1 MKITQE
7 QLIIELS
14 KRCNNYSEIV
24 EILSEKLVEIT
35 NKKPELFEDVYDT
48 FQEIEPKLKDIS
60 TSIQLTEE

>member
-35 NKKPELFEDVYDT
+35 DKKPELFEDVYKT
-48 FQEIEPKLKDIS
+48 FQEVEPKLKDIY

>member
-35 NKKPELFEDVYDT
+35 NKRPELFGEVYDT
-48 FQEIEPKLKDIS
+48 FREIEPKLKDIS